1 MESWK
6 LKPHRNLRRRTTALA
21 LLTALVLGSAPT
33 AAEPSWTVGELTVT
47 PRPGPVLWKVS
58 RGASVVWIIG
68 TLPVM
73 PKGQA
78 WNSAR
83 LERVIDGA
91 NVVLIRPRATLDFF
105 TVIGILTHLNL
116 PHDRTL
122 DQELS
127 AELAARFAR
136 VRALV
141 GQNAAR
147 YAHLKPVWAGLR
159 LYLDYNAAAKMTR
172 DEPEATVIRLAHR
185 HHVVVHP
192 IATYRGKP
200 VVKNLAN
207 LTDAQSRSCLAD
219 VVRDVEFASANAAP
233 AAEAWAHGD
242 LKTVRAHFAEPA
254 FLLCLE
260 QSPSFVALANQN
272 VDDTVKAIDAALAHP
287 GKSVAVFS
295 LDDLLRDGGALARL
309 RTEGATVTAPES

>member
-1 MESWK
+1 M
-6 LKPHRNLRRRTTALA
+6 KPHRNARRRAAALA
-21 LLTALVLGSAPT
+21 LLTTLVLGSTPI

-68 TLPVM
+68 TLPLM
-73 PKGQA
+73 PRAQT

-91 NVVLIRPRATLDFF
+91 NVVLIRPRATLDLF
-105 TVIGILTHLNL
+105 TVIGVLTHLNL
-116 PHDRTL
+116 PHGRTL

-127 AELAARFAR
+127 PGLDARFAR

-147 YAHLKPVWAGLR
+147 YAHFKPVWAGLR
-159 LYLDYNAAAKMTR
+159 LYMDYDASAKMTR
-172 DEPEATVIRLAHR
+172 NEPEDTVIRLAHR
-185 HHVVVHP
+185 HHAPVRP

-200 VVKNLAN
+200 VVRNLEN
-207 LTDAQSRSCLAD
+207 LSDAQSQACLAD
-219 VVRDVEFASANAAP
+219 VIQDIEHASVHAAP
-233 AAEAWAHGD
+233 AAEAWSHGD

-254 FLLCLE
+254 FRLCLE

-295 LDDLLRDGGALARL
+295 LDDLLREGGALARL
-309 RTEGATVTAPES
+309 RAEGATVSAPES

>member
-1 MESWK
+1 MK
-6 LKPHRNLRRRTTALA
+6 RHRNPRRRATALA
-21 LLTALVLGSAPT
+21 LLTVLVLGSTPI

-73 PKGQA
+73 PKAQT
-78 WNSAR
+78 WSSAR

-105 TVIGILTHLNL
+105 TVIGILAHLNL

-122 DQELS
+122 DQQLSPEL
-127 AELAARFAR
+127 EARFAR

-159 LYLDYNAAAKMTR
+159 LYLDYDAAAKMTR

-185 HHVVVHP
+185 HHVAVHP
-192 IATYRGKP
+192 IATYRA
-200 VVKNLAN
+200 KNLAN
-207 LTDAQSRSCLAD
+207 LGDAQSRSCLAD
-219 VVRDVEFASANAAP
+219 VVRDIEFASVNAAP

-242 LKTVRAHFAEPA
+242 LKTVRGHFAEPA

-295 LDDLLRDGGALARL
+295 LDDLLQEGGALATL
-309 RTEGATVTAPES
+309 RTQGATVTAPES